1 MTTLPLGNVVWRRFV
16 SRQMVEWL
24 KWARGVHLESHIRLW
39 GKYVDNMD
47 ANDAAMRILSN
58 ADMDSEEIS
67 LLTRFLLPDTQF
79 WEELEELANTGERIK
94 KMYRVSLSATI
105 RDVIYELSPYSQQ
118 FSEIG
123 LISDF
128 LSSKSAWFEVLFDH
142 FRGYQYSLLKQA
154 DKV

>member
-24 KWARGVHLESHIRLW
+24 KWARGVHLESHIHLW
-39 GKYVDNMD
+39 SKYVDNID

-67 LLTRFLLPDTQF
+67 LLTRFLLPDNQF

-94 KMYRVSLSATI
+94 KMYGCQPHAPR
-105 RDVIYELSPYSQQ
+105 
-118 FSEIG
+118 
-123 LISDF
+123 
-128 LSSKSAWFEVLFDH
+128 W
-142 FRGYQYSLLKQA
+142 
-154 DKV
+154 